1 MIKNNYHT
9 HVAYCN
15 HAVGNV
21 EDYVRKAI
29 ELGFQEIGITDHAP
43 ILEEFMSS
51 EEYKVNWCEQ
61 NMKID
66 TVPIYLKDI
75 EEARRRY
82 GRHIRILSGFES
94 EFLPSEL
101 SFYAS
106 LRKKVD
112 YLNLGV
118 HYYRLNN
125 RIYNSYSEVDYR
137 SLEGYVQTAIS
148 GMESGLFNTLVH
160 PDLFMFAYRDKH
172 GNRCFDEYCADA
184 ARRICEAAVLNRV
197 YVEVN
202 ANGLK
207 NSVLFG
213 NSKDWLYPV
222 KAFWE
227 IAREYS
233 DLRIIIGADAHDPNH
248 LANENVEAVCRF
260 CEDLNLH
267 IQERMEILH

>member
-21 EDYVRKAI
+21 EDYVKKAV

-43 ILEEFMSS
+43 ILEEFMSP
-51 EEYKVNWCEQ
+51 EEYKANWCEQ
-61 NMKID
+61 NMKMD
-66 TVPIYLKDI
+66 TVPVYLKDI
-75 EEARRRY
+75 EEAKRWY
-82 GRHIRILSGFES
+82 GNQIRILSGFES
-94 EFLPSEL
+94 EFLPEQL
-101 SFYAS
+101 PFYAS
-106 LRKKVD
+106 LREKVD

-118 HYYRLNN
+118 HYFKYNK
-125 RIYNSYSEVDYR
+125 RIYNSYAEVDFR

-160 PDLFMFAYRDKH
+160 PDLFMFAYRDRK
-172 GNRCFDEYCADA
+172 GQRRFDDYCADA

-213 NSKDWLYPV
+213 NSKDWLYPDR
-222 KAFWE
+222 AFWE
-227 IAREYS
+227 IARTYP
-233 DLRIIIGADAHDPNH
+233 DLKIIIGADAHDPNH

-260 CEDLNLH
+260 CRELNLH